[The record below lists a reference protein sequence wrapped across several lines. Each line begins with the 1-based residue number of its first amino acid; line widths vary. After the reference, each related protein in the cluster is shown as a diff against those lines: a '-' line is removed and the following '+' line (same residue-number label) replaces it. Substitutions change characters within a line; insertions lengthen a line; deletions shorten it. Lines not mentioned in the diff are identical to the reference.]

1 MTAGANA
8 RHGLE
13 DFHLGAPVYSRD
25 GRHVGSLHRLVIE
38 AQTWEPRQIIGQET
52 GRLRGHHLG
61 GGARLLPD
69 DIIVPLEDV
78 ANVANGRVDLAL
90 DAAQVRRLPPYLSYH
105 YAPLEGRDLANIAVR
120 VLSSGYGGLPGRRL
134 TEEADKRTEDIE
146 IRPGENVMLGHDGQ
160 KLGHVHD
167 VLFDDGELVG
177 VVVHPEGLLT
187 QDVVIQVRF
196 LERGDDAAL
205 FVRMREEDLAHLQ
218 RFESER

>member
-1 MTAGANA
+1 MTAVTSTQ
-8 RHGLE
+8 HGLE

-38 AQTWEPRQIIGQET
+38 AESWEPRQIIVQET
-52 GRLRGHHLG
+52 GRFSGHQFG
-61 GGARLLPD
+61 GGARLLTD

-78 ANVANGRVDLAL
+78 ANGARGRVDLAL
-90 DAAQVRRLPPYLSYH
+90 DAAEVRRLPPYLSYH
-105 YAPLEGRDLANIAVR
+105 YAPLERRDLTNIAVR
-120 VLSSGYGGLPGRRL
+120 VLSSGFGGLPGPRL

-187 QDVVIQVRF
+187 HDVVIQVRF
-196 LERGDDAAL
+196 LERGDAAAV
-205 FVRMREEDLAHLQ
+205 FFPIRKGGRAP
-218 RFESER
+218 